1 MFNKAGQIV
10 DHAGSDDLVVGEW
23 KLLQD
28 AIFVLMP
35 RIGERKYEPADVSLL
50 EERQYVG
57 ERDIAIM
64 RSLVISP
71 ADVESHSVAWHVD
84 DGLVD
89 CRDDALDKPEKLANW
104 TIVVSQVPLEREIR
118 AIEL

>member
-1 MFNKAGQIV
+1 
-10 DHAGSDDLVVGEW
+10 
-23 KLLQD
+23 LLQD

-35 RIGERKYEPADVSLL
+35 GIGERKYEPADISLL

-71 ADVESHSVAWHVD
+71 ADVESHSVARHVD

-104 TIVVSQVPLEREIR
+104 TIVVSQMPLEREIR